1 MAQIRLEGEGEPNAS
16 DRVSSPYVD
25 MIDDMAGVVSPD
37 RSIEERVPSERIEE
51 E

>member
-1 MAQIRLEGEGEPNAS
+1 MEGEGEPNAS